1 MKTLL
6 TLEVTVGAVVAF
18 ICSYF
23 FKLTMENAEQY
34 LAVVALIFMDGF
46 FGIIAG
52 TKREGFKTFKALKVL
67 QTLFTWIFI
76 LTVLLMIEKGI
87 TGTEWISETVL
98 IPFIIFQVTS
108 VLKNAARSGYIQNDT
123 LLQILKNIDK
133 HKS

>member
-1 MKTLL
+1 MKTLALL
-6 TLEVTVGAVVAF
+6 TVTVSTILAF

-34 LAVVALIFMDGF
+34 LAVVAVVFMDGF

-67 QTLFTWIFI
+67 RTLVTWTLI

-87 TGTEWISETVL
+87 SGTEWISETVL
-98 IPFIIFQVTS
+98 IPLITFQVIS
-108 VLKNAARSGYIQNDT
+108 ALKNAARSGYIKNNV
-123 LLQILKNIDK
+123 LLHILKNIDN